1 MIVETA
7 HHCGLTVRG
16 IVWIEGQSVMYY
28 TRRPDLKVQEVE
40 GEVLVLDDQ
49 SGFIHQ
55 LNHAASF
62 IWRQCNGETSVK
74 DIARKLAREFELEDS
89 VALKD
94 VSEAIE
100 KLLDL
105 KLLVQ

>member
-1 MIVETA
+1 
-7 HHCGLTVRG
+7 
-16 IVWIEGQSVMYY
+16 
-28 TRRPDLKVQEVE
+28 VE

-49 SGFIHQ
+49 SGFIQQ
-55 LNHAASF
+55 LNKAASF